1 MSVHAQEVV
10 VGSQPL
16 VDDIVVIDRIEYD
29 GPGWMVIHNDINGEP
44 GEIAGIERMYPGVT
58 EDLVV
63 KLDLSLVTD
72 TMYAMLHQDLGLV
85 GKWELTKD
93 FPVSVNGSVVAPA
106 FMVTE
111 RLSSGIA
118 SAEVTSGGVI
128 AHDVISGGPGWL
140 VLERNTSILERV
152 WVDHGRTSEVLVPYA
167 DAVPEGAYLRLYEDR
182 GIIGVFDAETDLPTE
197 HMVDIEVTETIT
209 SVLDRDYTASTDISP
224 FPIWDV
230 IVLPMMVLWRLHR
243 RVKGTTLC

>member
-1 MSVHAQEVV
+1 MISAPGQEVV
-10 VGSQPL
+10 VVSQPL
-16 VDDIVVIDRIEYD
+16 VDDIIVIDRIEYD
-29 GPGWMVIHNDINGEP
+29 GPAWMVIHNDINGEP
-44 GEIAGIERMYPGVT
+44 GEIVGIERLFPGVT
-58 EDLVV
+58 ESLVV

-93 FPVSVNGSVVAPA
+93 FPVTVNGSVLAPP

-118 SAEVTSGGVI
+118 SVEVSSGGVI

-140 VLERNTSILERV
+140 VLEWNTSILEQV

-167 DAVPEGAYLRLYEDR
+167 DSVPEGAYLRLYEDR
-182 GIIGVFDAETDLPTE
+182 GIIGVFDSETDLPTE
-197 HMVDIEVTETIT
+197 HMIEVQVIKTIT
-209 SVLDRDYTASTDISP
+209 SVLDSDYTASTDISP
-224 FPIWDV
+224 FPIWTM
-230 IVLPMMVLWRLHR
+230 IGLPIIILRRFHHR
-243 RVKGTTLC
+243 V